1 VINDRI
7 KKTTKGKLKMATT
20 KQLLEKIENC
30 DNCFGLGYFGWVSQD
45 GDYDFEYCECNP
57 HEIIIGEDL

>member
-1 VINDRI
+1 
-7 KKTTKGKLKMATT
+7 MATT
-20 KQLLEKIENC
+20 KQLLETIENC